1 MKVSDAPA
9 VVKKLRKTPWRFQQT
24 FKTPLKNLQSFLAT
38 IVSTG
43 ATQTAR
49 ITIEQV
55 VFELRKAALSRQRQ
69 LAKNLYYTHDPFA
82 LITTIIISALR
93 GAEGR
98 LSAGVK

>member
-9 VVKKLRKTPWRFQQT
+9 VVKKLRKTPWRFQRT

-49 ITIEQV
+49 ITIEQAYLL
-55 VFELRKAALSRQRQ
+55 FEQTLDDIREVQVLSFTQQAEALLLEPRRSTPGDSNG
-69 LAKNLYYTHDPFA
+69 LH
-82 LITTIIISALR
+82 R
-93 GAEGR
+93 G
-98 LSAGVK
+98 